1 MTRTMKKITREE
13 AIQEIIDAYQNAL
26 EDMDLN
32 ELAEKYMEWSSPAV
46 PLYLSNGEEDGLGI
60 EEE

>member
-1 MTRTMKKITREE
+1 MKGTMSKITRAE
-13 AIQEIIDAYQNAL
+13 AIQEIIVAYQNAL
-26 EDMDLN
+26 EDMDLH

-46 PLYLSNGEEDGLGI
+46 PFFLSDGDEDGLGI